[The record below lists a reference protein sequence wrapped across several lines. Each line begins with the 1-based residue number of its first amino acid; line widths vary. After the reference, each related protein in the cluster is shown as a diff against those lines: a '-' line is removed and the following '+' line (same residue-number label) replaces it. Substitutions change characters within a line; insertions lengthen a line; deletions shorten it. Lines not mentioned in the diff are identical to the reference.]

1 MSEIDCQIDTLST
14 DDLEQVIS
22 LDKNLGGDSRPQFFN
37 KRYQAMQR
45 SPDTY
50 ISFVSKTNGQVS
62 GFLFAHVLAG
72 EFGNRQPVAV
82 LDALGVQPGE
92 QGSGV
97 GMKLMQAL
105 KNEAKERGC
114 GTLQT
119 QANWAQQELLAY
131 FASAGFELGAKN
143 ILKRDTSPLA
153 VDQDDEELDELRP
166 VRSLAE
172 SDLDSIARIDR
183 HITNENRLG
192 YLTQKVAEVTSDSG
206 IRISMVAEDE
216 GLVAGFIMARVDYG
230 DFGRAD
236 STAVVDTIGV
246 GPEYKGKG
254 IGSALMAQLLDNLAS
269 LQVDN
274 LRTEVEWD
282 NFELNRFL
290 ADCDFRPAQQ
300 ISLACAL

>member
-1 MSEIDCQIDTLST
+1 MSQIECQIELLNA
-14 DDLEQVIS
+14 DDVEQVIG

-37 KRYQAMQR
+37 KRQQAMQR

-50 ISFVSKTNGQVS
+50 ISFVAKTDGQVS
-62 GFLFAHVLAG
+62 GFLFAHVISG
-72 EFGNRQPVAV
+72 EFGSQQPVAV
-82 LDALGVQPGE
+82 LDALGVQPGD

-105 KNEAKERGC
+105 KDEAKKRNC
-114 GTLQT
+114 GSLQT

-131 FASAGFELGAKN
+131 FASAGFELGPKH
-143 ILKRDTSPLA
+143 ILKRDTSALA
-153 VDQDDEELDELRP
+153 VEEDDEDTGLRP

-183 HITNENRLG
+183 HITNENRTE
-192 YLTQKVAEVTSDSG
+192 YLKHKVAEVTSDSG

-216 GLVAGFIMARVDYG
+216 GLIAGFIMARVDYG
-230 DFGRAD
+230 DYGKAG
-236 STAVVDTIGV
+236 STAVVDTLGV

-269 LQVDN
+269 LQVEN
-274 LRTEVEWD
+274 VSTEVEWD
-282 NFELNRFL
+282 NFQLNRFL
-290 ADCDFRPAQQ
+290 AGCDFRPAQQ
-300 ISLACAL
+300 ISLACDL

>member
-1 MSEIDCQIDTLST
+1 MSEIECQIELLSA
-14 DDLEQVIS
+14 DDIEQVIN

-37 KRYQAMQR
+37 KRLQAMQR

-50 ISFVSKTNGQVS
+50 ISFVSKTDGQVS

-72 EFGNRQPVAV
+72 EFGNQQPVAV
-82 LDALGVQPGE
+82 LNALGVQPGE

-105 KNEAKERGC
+105 KDEAKKRGC

-131 FASAGFELGAKN
+131 FASAGFELGGKN

-153 VDQDDEELDELRP
+153 TDDEEDTGLRP

-183 HITNENRLG
+183 HITNENRTD
-192 YLTQKVAEVTSDSG
+192 YLRQKVAEITSDSG

-216 GLVAGFIMARVDYG
+216 GMIAGFIMARVDYG
-230 DFGRAD
+230 DFGKAE
-236 STAVVDTIGV
+236 STAVVDTLGV

-282 NFELNRFL
+282 NFQLNHFL
-290 ADCDFRPAQQ
+290 AGCDFRPAQQ